1 MHPLRTR
8 RVQRSSVR
16 LFALLGLV
24 LTALLG
30 FGASSYFL
38 NADAPTVQVTATA
51 PAPSSAD
58 EAPTPAPP
66 AAAAPVEPASAA
78 EEKPPAEPPSQPA
91 QKAPAGTSILIKKSE
106 FRLYL
111 LADGDVV
118 NSWPIALGKNAGQKR
133 VSGDMKTPN
142 GSFPIDE
149 VLDSSYWT
157 HDFHDGKG
165 EIEGA
170 YGPYFIS
177 LDTSALSGGAWDG
190 IGIHGTHDPASIGT
204 RASEGCIRMNNE
216 DLCAL
221 KEHVNVGM
229 QVTIEE

>member
-8 RVQRSSVR
+8 HVQRSSVR
-16 LFALLGLV
+16 LFALFGLV

-58 EAPTPAPP
+58 EAPTPAAAPVT
-66 AAAAPVEPASAA
+66 AAAAEPTVAEPASA
-78 EEKPPAEPPSQPA
+78 PPTPPPPTAVST
-91 QKAPAGTSILIKKSE
+91 GTSILIKKSA

-118 NSWPIALGKNAGQKR
+118 NSWPIALGKNEGQKR

-190 IGIHGTHDPASIGT
+190 IGIHGTHDPTSIGT
-204 RASEGCIRMNNE
+204 HASEGCIRMHNN
-216 DLCAL
+216 DLLTL
-221 KEHVNVGM
+221 KNQISVGT

>member
-30 FGASSYFL
+30 FGTSSYFL
-38 NADAPTVQVTATA
+38 NADEPTVQVTATA

-66 AAAAPVEPASAA
+66 VAAAAAEPTVAEPASA
-78 EEKPPAEPPSQPA
+78 PPTPPPPTSVPIS
-91 QKAPAGTSILIKKSE
+91 TSILIKKSA

-111 LADGDVV
+111 LESGNVV
-118 NSWPIALGKNAGQKR
+118 QSWPIALGKNEGQKR

-204 RASEGCIRMNNE
+204 HASEGCIRMHNN
-216 DLCAL
+216 DLLTL
-221 KEHVNVGM
+221 KNQISVGT

>member
-30 FGASSYFL
+30 FGTSSYFL
-38 NADAPTVQVTATA
+38 NADEPTVQVTATA

-66 AAAAPVEPASAA
+66 VAAAAAEPTVAEPASA
-78 EEKPPAEPPSQPA
+78 PPTPPPPTSVPIS
-91 QKAPAGTSILIKKSE
+91 TSILIKKSA

-111 LADGDVV
+111 LESGNVV
-118 NSWPIALGKNAGQKR
+118 QSWPIALGKNEGQKR

-204 RASEGCIRMNNE
+204 RASEGCIRMHNN
-216 DLCAL
+216 DLLTL
-221 KEHVNVGM
+221 KNQISVGT